1 MNNLEEK
8 YKKIINLFSGIFI
21 VVLFIVAIS
30 LVILKY
36 NVEGE
41 VNMPFNLS
49 SIIVVSNAEGLQK
62 EEKQAIWDLNLVQN
76 NDVYI
81 EITKNKNY
89 KETEIIDKIFLDN
102 FRIINNPQKGEIKIY
117 RPSQNEKLIYEYKN
131 EYIIDNKLEYDGAE
145 NANIKDLKIANQGGM
160 IMLRFANINL
170 GEYIS
175 NDDEIKHDGTILS
188 KIDIKNEEIKF
199 KMAFDFTI
207 KLKPEKEYKATIE
220 LDFPAGN
227 VIEEGTSSYEKTSFK
242 DVVFKR

>member
-8 YKKIINLFSGIFI
+8 YKKIINFFSGIFI
-21 VVLFIVAIS
+21 MVLFIVSIA

-49 SIIVVSNAEGLQK
+49 SIMVVSNAEGLQK
-62 EEKQAIWDLNLVQN
+62 EEKKAIWDLNLVQN

-81 EITKNKNY
+81 ELTKNKNY
-89 KETEIIDKIFLDN
+89 KETEIIDKIILDN
-102 FRIINNPQKGEIKIY
+102 FKVINNPQKGEIKIY
-117 RPSQNEKLIYEYKN
+117 KPSQNEKLIYEYKN
-131 EYIIDNKLEYDGAE
+131 EYIVDDRLEYDGSE

-160 IMLRFANINL
+160 IMFRVANTNL

-175 NDDEIKHDGTILS
+175 DDDEIKHDGTILS

-199 KMAFDFTI
+199 KYAFDITI
-207 KLKPEKEYKATIE
+207 KLKSEKEYKAVIE
-220 LDFPAGN
+220 LELPAGN
-227 VIEEGTSSYEKTSFK
+227 VIEEGTSSYEKTTFK

>member
-8 YKKIINLFSGIFI
+8 YKKIINFFSGIFI
-21 VVLFIVAIS
+21 MVLFIVSIA

-49 SIIVVSNAEGLQK
+49 SIMVVSNAEGLQK
-62 EEKQAIWDLNLVQN
+62 EEKKAIWDLNLVQN

-81 EITKNKNY
+81 ELTKNKNY
-89 KETEIIDKIFLDN
+89 KETEIIDKIILDN
-102 FRIINNPQKGEIKIY
+102 FKVINNPQKGEIKIY
-117 RPSQNEKLIYEYKN
+117 KPSQNEKLIYEYKN
-131 EYIIDNKLEYDGAE
+131 EYIVDDRLEYDGSE

-160 IMLRFANINL
+160 IMFRIANINL

-175 NDDEIKHDGTILS
+175 DDDEIKHDGTILS

-199 KMAFDFTI
+199 KYAFDITI
-207 KLKPEKEYKATIE
+207 KLKSEKEYKAVIE
-220 LDFPAGN
+220 LELPAGN
-227 VIEEGTSSYEKTSFK
+227 VIEEGTSSYEKTTFK

>member
-62 EEKQAIWDLNLVQN
+62 EEKQATWDLNLVQN

-89 KETEIIDKIFLDN
+89 KETEIIDKIILDN
-102 FRIINNPQKGEIKIY
+102 FRIINNPQNGETKIY
-117 RPSQNEKLIYEYKN
+117 RPSENEKMIYENKN
-131 EYIIDNKLEYDGAE
+131 EYIVEDKLEYIGAE
-145 NANIKDLKIANQGGM
+145 NTNIKDLKIANQGGM

-199 KMAFDFTI
+199 KMAFDITI
-207 KLKPEKEYKATIE
+207 KLKSEKEYKATIE